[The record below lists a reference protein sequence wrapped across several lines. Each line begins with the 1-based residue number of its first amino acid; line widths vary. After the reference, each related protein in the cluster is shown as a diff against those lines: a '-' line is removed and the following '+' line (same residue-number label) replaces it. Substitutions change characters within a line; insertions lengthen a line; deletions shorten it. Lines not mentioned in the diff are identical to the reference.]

1 MKTLNSLVAIT
12 LLGAASV
19 AGAQVNIPNPQL
31 PGGSY
36 ESAVRLVVTNEMMLD
51 RQIKRWLHTH
61 YPGWDADPHEFQ
73 DLGERALRDRVH
85 QPRPITP
92 GGACT
97 SACRNTRTKTGQR
110 TRAFRSDSTS
120 FT

>member
-1 MKTLNSLVAIT
+1 MKILNSLVAIT

-19 AGAQVNIPNPQL
+19 AGAQVNIPNPQT

-51 RQIKRWLHTH
+51 HQIKRWIHTH

-73 DLGERALRDRVH
+73 NLGEERYAVVYITSPNNPGRRVYFRVLRSQADGNDE
-85 QPRPITP
+85 P
-92 GGACT
+92 G
-97 SACRNTRTKTGQR
+97 
-110 TRAFRSDSTS
+110 AFPL
-120 FT
+120 